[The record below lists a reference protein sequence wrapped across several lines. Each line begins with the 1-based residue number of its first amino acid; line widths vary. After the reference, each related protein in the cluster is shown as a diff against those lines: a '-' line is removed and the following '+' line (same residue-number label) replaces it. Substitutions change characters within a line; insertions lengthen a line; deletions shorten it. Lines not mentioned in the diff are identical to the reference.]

1 MTADEI
7 ERAAI
12 TGARMN
18 HPDPPSDLLDAHLYL
33 ALYSLYTTLYAGQL
47 TREQARPIKLKL
59 VSQYRR
65 LKDSYDFDMKLR
77 QSAVRLWRNTE
88 QAGSTYARERTL
100 DNADR
105 LWAAVL
111 NLPERSKPHGID

>member
-1 MTADEI
+1 MTIDEI
-7 ERAAI
+7 ERAAMQA
-12 TGARMN
+12 ARMN
-18 HPDPPSDLLDAHLYL
+18 APSPPSNLLDAHLYL
-33 ALYSLYTTLYAGQL
+33 ALYSLYATLYTGQL

-59 VSQYRR
+59 VAQYRR

-77 QSAVRLWRNTE
+77 KSATRLWRDTE
-88 QAGSTYARERTL
+88 QAGNAYARDRTL

-111 NLPERSKPHGID
+111 NLPKGSRPKNAG

>member
-1 MTADEI
+1 MTIDEI
-7 ERAAI
+7 ERAAMQA
-12 TGARMN
+12 ARMN
-18 HPDPPSDLLDAHLYL
+18 APSPPSDLLDAHLYL
-33 ALYSLYTTLYAGQL
+33 ALYSLYATLYAGQL

-65 LKDSYDFDMKLR
+65 LKGSYDFDMKLR
-77 QSAVRLWRNTE
+77 QSAVRLWRDTE
-88 QAGSTYARERTL
+88 AAGNAYARERTL

-111 NLPERSKPHGID
+111 NLPKGSRPKHAG